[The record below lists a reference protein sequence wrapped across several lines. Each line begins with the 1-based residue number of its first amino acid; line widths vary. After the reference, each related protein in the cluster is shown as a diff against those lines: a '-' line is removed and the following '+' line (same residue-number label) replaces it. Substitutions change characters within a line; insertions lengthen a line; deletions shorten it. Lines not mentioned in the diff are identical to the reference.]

1 MIGPKDISAVTAS
14 VVTAAACV
22 GYTDAFD
29 NVTAINT
36 YNFELRSTLLL
47 ARPILCNLI
56 YLN

>member
-22 GYTDAFD
+22 GNTDAFD

-36 YNFELRSTLLL
+36 YNNFELSSTLLL
-47 ARPILCNLI
+47 ARHCVI
-56 YLN
+56 